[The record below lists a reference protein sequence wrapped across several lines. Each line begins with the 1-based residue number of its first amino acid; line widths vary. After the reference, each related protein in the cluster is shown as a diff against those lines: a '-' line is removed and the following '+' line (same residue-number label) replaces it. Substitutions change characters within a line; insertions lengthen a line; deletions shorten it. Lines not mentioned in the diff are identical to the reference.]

1 MYSFPIPVVA
11 GRSVATIGPG
21 TQPEEELPLNML
33 GVPSDMHTFRPPVID
48 SEADPETYRAALD
61 VLRHVLAGLETLT
74 GELVRSFRMSMLDL
88 DPAVLKEANEML
100 GQGEVSVLADGL
112 TAQET
117 MFTGIWRIR
126 SELGGEMRDD
136 LEASQ
141 FPTALRQLAAARRVP
156 TEPVDAP
163 PANLMNAPALLAE
176 IRDVSA
182 RCRPG
187 DAAHVINLSL
197 LPVTPED
204 TDYLDAMLG
213 RGGVSVLSRGFGNC
227 RITATAYPHVW
238 WVQYFNSMEKLILN
252 SVEVVDVPAVALAA
266 AEDFADSRVRLAEW
280 IESLATAL

>member
-11 GRSVATIGPG
+11 GRIGPG
-21 TQPEEELPLNML
+21 TQPEEDLPLNML

-61 VLRHVLAGLETLT
+61 VLRHVLAGMETLT
-74 GELVRSFRMSMLDL
+74 DGAAQRFRLSALGL
-88 DPAVLKEANEML
+88 DPAVLKEVNEML
-100 GQGEVSVLADGL
+100 GQGEVSVLTEGL

-117 MFTGIWRIR
+117 TFTGLWRVR
-126 SELGGEMRDD
+126 GAGGGELSDD
-136 LEASQ
+136 IEAAS
-141 FPTALRQLAAARRVP
+141 FPTALRNFAAARQM
-156 TEPVDAP
+156 PVAPIDAP

-204 TDYLDAMLG
+204 TDYLDTMLG
-213 RGGVSVLSRGFGNC
+213 RGGLSVLSRGFGNC
-227 RITATAYPHVW
+227 RITATAYPNVW

-252 SVEVVDVPAVALAA
+252 SVEVIDVPAVALAA

>member
-11 GRSVATIGPG
+11 GRVGPG
-21 TQPEEELPLNML
+21 SQLEEELPLNML

-48 SEADPETYRAALD
+48 SEAAPEVYRAALD
-61 VLRHVLAGLETLT
+61 VLRHVLAGMETLT
-74 GELVRSFRMSMLDL
+74 DETAQRFCLSALDL
-88 DPAVLKEANEML
+88 DAAVLKEVNEML
-100 GQGEVSVLADGL
+100 GQGEVSVLAEGL

-117 MFTGIWRIR
+117 TFTGLWRVRGDGI
-126 SELGGEMRDD
+126 DD
-136 LEASQ
+136 IEASP
-141 FPTALRQLAAARRVP
+141 FPAVLRDVALARQRPAMDDA
-156 TEPVDAP
+156 AP
-163 PANLMNAPALLAE
+163 PATLMNAPALLAE
-176 IRDVSA
+176 IRDASA

-204 TDYLDAMLG
+204 TDYLDRMLG
-213 RGGVSVLSRGFGNC
+213 RGGLSVLSRGFGNC
-227 RITATAYPHVW
+227 RITATAYPNVW

-266 AEDFADSRVRLAEW
+266 REDFADSRVRLVEW

>member
-1 MYSFPIPVVA
+1 MFSFPIPVV
-11 GRSVATIGPG
+11 GIGPG
-21 TQPEEELPLNML
+21 SQPDEGLPLNTL
-33 GVPSDMHTFRPPVID
+33 DLPSEMHIFRPPVID

-74 GELVRSFRMSMLDL
+74 GESAHAFRMSMLDL

-100 GQGEVSVLADGL
+100 GQGEVSVLAEGL

-126 SELGGEMRDD
+126 SEGVDD
-136 LEASQ
+136 LEASP

-156 TEPVDAP
+156 AESVDAP

-204 TDYLDAMLG
+204 TDYLDTMLG
-213 RGGVSVLSRGFGNC
+213 RGGLSVLSRGFGNC
-227 RITATAYPHVW
+227 RITATAYPNVW

-266 AEDFADSRVRLAEW
+266 AEDFADSRVRLVEW

>member
-11 GRSVATIGPG
+11 GRVGPG
-21 TQPEEELPLNML
+21 SQPEEELPLNML

-48 SEADPETYRAALD
+48 SEAAPEVYRAALD
-61 VLRHVLAGLETLT
+61 VLRHILAGMETLT
-74 GELVRSFRMSMLDL
+74 DETAQRFCLSALDL
-88 DPAVLKEANEML
+88 EPAVLKEVNEML
-100 GQGEVSVLADGL
+100 GQGEVSVLAEGL

-117 MFTGIWRIR
+117 TFTGLWRVC
-126 SELGGEMRDD
+126 GDGMDD
-136 LEASQ
+136 IEASP
-141 FPTALRQLAAARRVP
+141 FPTALRNFAAARQMP
-156 TEPVDAP
+156 AAPVDAP

-176 IRDVSA
+176 IRDASA

-187 DAAHVINLSL
+187 DQAHVINLSL

-204 TDYLDAMLG
+204 TDYLDRMLG
-213 RGGVSVLSRGFGNC
+213 RGGLSVLSRGFGNC
-227 RITATAYPHVW
+227 RITATAYPNVW

-280 IESLATAL
+280 IESLASAL

>member
-1 MYSFPIPVVA
+1 MFSFPIPVVA
-11 GRSVATIGPG
+11 GRVGPG

-48 SEADPETYRAALD
+48 SEAAPEVYRAALD

-74 GELVRSFRMSMLDL
+74 GESAQSFRMSMLDL
-88 DPAVLKEANEML
+88 EPAVLKEANEML
-100 GQGEVSVLADGL
+100 GQGEVSVLAEGL

-126 SELGGEMRDD
+126 SDGMDD
-136 LEASQ
+136 LEASP

-156 TEPVDAP
+156 AEPIDAP

-204 TDYLDAMLG
+204 TDYLDTMLG
-213 RGGVSVLSRGFGNC
+213 RGGLSVLSRGFGNC

-266 AEDFADSRVRLAEW
+266 TEDFADSRERLAEW

>member
-11 GRSVATIGPG
+11 GRVGPG

-48 SEADPETYRAALD
+48 SEASPEVYRAALD

-74 GELVRSFRMSMLDL
+74 GETAQRFRLSALDL
-88 DPAVLKEANEML
+88 DPAVLKEVNEML
-100 GQGEVSVLADGL
+100 GQGEVSVLTEGL

-117 MFTGIWRIR
+117 TFTGLWRVRGAGI
-126 SELGGEMRDD
+126 DD
-136 LEASQ
+136 IEASP
-141 FPTALRQLAAARRVP
+141 FPMALRNFAATRQMP
-156 TEPVDAP
+156 LEPIDAP

-176 IRDVSA
+176 IRDASG
-182 RCRPG
+182 RCQPG

-204 TDYLDAMLG
+204 TDYLDTMLG

-227 RITATAYPHVW
+227 RITATAYPSVW

-266 AEDFADSRVRLAEW
+266 AEDFADSRERLAEW

>member
-1 MYSFPIPVVA
+1 MFSFPIPVV
-11 GRSVATIGPG
+11 GIGPG
-21 TQPEEELPLNML
+21 SQPDEGLPLNML

-48 SEADPETYRAALD
+48 SEAAPEVYGAALD
-61 VLRHVLAGLETLT
+61 VLRHILAGMETLT
-74 GELVRSFRMSMLDL
+74 DETEQRFRLSVLDL
-88 DPAVLKEANEML
+88 DPAVLKEVNEML
-100 GQGEVSVLADGL
+100 GQGEVSVLTEGL

-117 MFTGIWRIR
+117 TFTGLWRVRGAGI
-126 SELGGEMRDD
+126 DD
-136 LEASQ
+136 IEAVS
-141 FPTALRQLAAARRVP
+141 FPTALRNFAAARQMP
-156 TEPVDAP
+156 AEPIDTP

-176 IRDVSA
+176 IRAASA
-182 RCRPG
+182 RYRPG

-213 RGGVSVLSRGFGNC
+213 RGGLSVLSRGFGNC

-252 SVEVVDVPAVALAA
+252 SIEVVDVPAVALAA
-266 AEDFADSRVRLAEW
+266 AEDFADSRVRLVEW

>member
-1 MYSFPIPVVA
+1 MFSFPIPVVA
-11 GRSVATIGPG
+11 IGPG
-21 TQPEEELPLNML
+21 SQPDEGLPLNTL
-33 GVPSDMHTFRPPVID
+33 DLPSDMHIFRPPVLD
-48 SEADPETYRAALD
+48 SEAAPEVYRAALD
-61 VLRHVLAGLETLT
+61 VLRHVLAGLETLQGDAVT
-74 GELVRSFRMSMLDL
+74 TFRMSMRGLDS
-88 DPAVLKEANEML
+88 AVLKEVNEML
-100 GQGEVSVLADGL
+100 GQGEVSVLADRL

-126 SELGGEMRDD
+126 SEGIDE
-136 LEASQ
+136 LEAGP
-141 FPTALRQLAAARRVP
+141 FPTALRQVAAARQMP
-156 TEPVDAP
+156 ADAVDAP

-176 IRDVSA
+176 VRDASA

-187 DAAHVINLSL
+187 DEAHVINLSL

-204 TDYLDAMLG
+204 TDYLDVQLG

-227 RITATAYPHVW
+227 RITAAAYPNVW

-266 AEDFADSRVRLAEW
+266 AEDFADSRERLAEW

>member
-11 GRSVATIGPG
+11 GRVGPG
-21 TQPEEELPLNML
+21 SQPEEELPLNML

-48 SEADPETYRAALD
+48 SEAAPEVYRAALD
-61 VLRHVLAGLETLT
+61 VLRHVLAGMETLT
-74 GELVRSFRMSMLDL
+74 DETAQRFCLSALDF
-88 DPAVLKEANEML
+88 DPAVLKEVNEML
-100 GQGEVSVLADGL
+100 GQGEVSVLTEGL

-117 MFTGIWRIR
+117 TFTGLWRVRGDGI
-126 SELGGEMRDD
+126 DD
-136 LEASQ
+136 IEAAS
-141 FPTALRQLAAARRVP
+141 FPTALRNFAAARQM
-156 TEPVDAP
+156 PVAPIDAP

-176 IRDVSA
+176 IRDASA

-204 TDYLDAMLG
+204 TDYLDRMLG
-213 RGGVSVLSRGFGNC
+213 RGGLSVLSRGFGNC
-227 RITATAYPHVW
+227 RITATAYPNVW

-266 AEDFADSRVRLAEW
+266 REDFADSRVRLAEW

>member
-1 MYSFPIPVVA
+1 MFSFPIPVVA
-11 GRSVATIGPG
+11 GRIGPG
-21 TQPEEELPLNML
+21 SQPDEELPLNML

-74 GELVRSFRMSMLDL
+74 GETALRFSLSALDL
-88 DPAVLKEANEML
+88 DPGVLKEVNEML
-100 GQGEVSVLADGL
+100 GQGEVSILTEGL

-117 MFTGIWRIR
+117 TFTGLWRVRGAGI
-126 SELGGEMRDD
+126 DD
-136 LEASQ
+136 IEAGA
-141 FPTALRQLAAARRVP
+141 FPLALRNFAAARQMP
-156 TEPVDAP
+156 ADPVDVP

-176 IRDVSA
+176 IRDASA
-182 RCRPG
+182 RCKPG

-204 TDYLDAMLG
+204 TDYLDTMLG
-213 RGGVSVLSRGFGNC
+213 RGGLSVLSRGFGNC
-227 RITATAYPHVW
+227 RITATAYPNVW

-266 AEDFADSRVRLAEW
+266 AEDFTDSRERLAEW
-280 IESLATAL
+280 IESLASAV

>member
-1 MYSFPIPVVA
+1 MFSFPIPVV
-11 GRSVATIGPG
+11 GIGPG
-21 TQPEEELPLNML
+21 SQPDEGLPLNML

-48 SEADPETYRAALD
+48 SEAAPEVYRAALD

-74 GELVRSFRMSMLDL
+74 GATAQSFRMSMLDL

-100 GQGEVSVLADGL
+100 GQGEVSVLAEGL

-126 SELGGEMRDD
+126 SQGVDD
-136 LEASQ
+136 LEASP
-141 FPTALRQLAAARRVP
+141 FPSALCNLAVARRMP
-156 TEPVDAP
+156 AEPVDTP
-163 PANLMNAPALLAE
+163 PAGLMNAPALLAE
-176 IRDVSA
+176 IRDASA

-204 TDYLDAMLG
+204 TEYLDAKLG
-213 RGGVSVLSRGFGNC
+213 RGGLSVLSRGFGNC

-252 SVEVVDVPAVALAA
+252 SVEVVDVPGVALAA

>member
-1 MYSFPIPVVA
+1 MFSFPIPVVA
-11 GRSVATIGPG
+11 GRIGPG

-74 GELVRSFRMSMLDL
+74 GETAQRFRLSALDL
-88 DPAVLKEANEML
+88 APAVLKEVNEML
-100 GQGEVSVLADGL
+100 GQGEVSILTEGL

-117 MFTGIWRIR
+117 TFTGLWRVRGAGI
-126 SELGGEMRDD
+126 DD
-136 LEASQ
+136 IEAGA
-141 FPTALRQLAAARRVP
+141 FPVALRNFAAARQMP
-156 TEPVDAP
+156 ADPLEPP

-204 TDYLDAMLG
+204 TDYLDTMLG
-213 RGGVSVLSRGFGNC
+213 RGGLSVLSRGFGNC
-227 RITATAYPHVW
+227 RITATAYPNVW

>member
-11 GRSVATIGPG
+11 GRIGPG
-21 TQPEEELPLNML
+21 SQPVEDLPLNML

-74 GELVRSFRMSMLDL
+74 GETAQRFRLSALDL
-88 DPAVLKEANEML
+88 DPAVLKEVNEML
-100 GQGEVSVLADGL
+100 GQGEVSVLTEGL

-117 MFTGIWRIR
+117 TFTGLWRVR
-126 SELGGEMRDD
+126 GALSGEIRDD
-136 LEASQ
+136 IEASP
-141 FPTALRQLAAARRVP
+141 FPMALRNFAAARQMP
-156 TEPVDAP
+156 LEPIDAP

-176 IRDVSA
+176 IRDASA
-182 RCRPG
+182 RCQPG
-187 DAAHVINLSL
+187 YAAHVINLSL

-204 TDYLDAMLG
+204 TDYLDTMLG

-227 RITATAYPHVW
+227 RITATAYPSVW

-266 AEDFADSRVRLAEW
+266 AEDFADSRERLAEW

>member
-1 MYSFPIPVVA
+1 MFSFPIPVVA
-11 GRSVATIGPG
+11 GRIGPG
-21 TQPEEELPLNML
+21 SQPDEELPLSML
-33 GVPSDMHTFRPPVID
+33 GVPSDMHTFRPPIID
-48 SEADPETYRAALD
+48 SEAAPEVYRAALD
-61 VLRHVLAGLETLT
+61 VLRHVLAGLETLQDGAT
-74 GELVRSFRMSMLDL
+74 QSFRMSMCDL

-100 GQGEVSVLADGL
+100 GQGEVSVLGSDANEGL

-117 MFTGIWRIR
+117 TFTGIWRVR
-126 SELGGEMRDD
+126 GEGIDE
-136 LEASQ
+136 LEAGP
-141 FPTALRQLAAARRVP
+141 FPSALRERALARQRPA
-156 TEPVDAP
+156 TNDEMP

-176 IRDVSA
+176 IRDASA

-187 DAAHVINLSL
+187 DPAHVINLSL

-213 RGGVSVLSRGFGNC
+213 RGGLSVLSRGFGNC
-227 RITATAYPHVW
+227 RITATAWPNVW

-280 IESLATAL
+280 IESLASAL

>member
-1 MYSFPIPVVA
+1 MFSFPIPVVA
-11 GRSVATIGPG
+11 GRIGPG
-21 TQPEEELPLNML
+21 SQPTEDLPLNML

-61 VLRHVLAGLETLT
+61 VMRHVLAGMETLT
-74 GELVRSFRMSMLDL
+74 DGAAQRFRMSALDL
-88 DPAVLKEANEML
+88 DPAVLKEVNEML
-100 GQGEVSVLADGL
+100 GQGEVSVLTEGL

-117 MFTGIWRIR
+117 TFTGLWRVRGAGI
-126 SELGGEMRDD
+126 DD
-136 LEASQ
+136 IEAAS
-141 FPTALRQLAAARRVP
+141 FPTALRNFAAARQM
-156 TEPVDAP
+156 PVADIDAP

-176 IRDVSA
+176 IRDAST

-213 RGGVSVLSRGFGNC
+213 RGGLSVLSRGFGNC
-227 RITATAYPHVW
+227 RITATAYPNVW

-266 AEDFADSRVRLAEW
+266 AEDFADSRMRLAEW
-280 IESLATAL
+280 IESLASAL

>member
-1 MYSFPIPVVA
+1 MFSFPIPVVA
-11 GRSVATIGPG
+11 GRIGPG
-21 TQPEEELPLNML
+21 SQPAEDLPLNML

-48 SEADPETYRAALD
+48 SEASPEVYRAALD
-61 VLRHVLAGLETLT
+61 VLRHVLAGLESLQGNART
-74 GELVRSFRMSMLDL
+74 SFRMSMQGF

-117 MFTGIWRIR
+117 TFTGVWRIR
-126 SELGGEMRDD
+126 SEGVDE
-136 LEASQ
+136 LEAGP
-141 FPTALRQLAAARRVP
+141 FPTALRQLAAARSMP
-156 TEPVDAP
+156 AAPVDAP

-176 IRDVSA
+176 IRDASA

-187 DAAHVINLSL
+187 NAAHVINLSL

-204 TDYLDAMLG
+204 TDYLDVMLG
-213 RGGVSVLSRGFGNC
+213 RGGLSVLSRGFGNC
-227 RITATAYPHVW
+227 RITATAYPNVW

-280 IESLATAL
+280 IESLEQAQ